1 MKQQEALTLDTYMH
15 IRVPSAFVAL
25 VDRCAA
31 EQMMTTSA
39 FTRAALVA
47 ALTRHGVATPR
58 LASNMKRRDVLG
70 ESEKQA
76 I

>member
-1 MKQQEALTLDTYMH
+1 
-15 IRVPSAFVAL
+15 
-25 VDRCAA
+25 
-31 EQMMTTSA
+31 MMTTSA